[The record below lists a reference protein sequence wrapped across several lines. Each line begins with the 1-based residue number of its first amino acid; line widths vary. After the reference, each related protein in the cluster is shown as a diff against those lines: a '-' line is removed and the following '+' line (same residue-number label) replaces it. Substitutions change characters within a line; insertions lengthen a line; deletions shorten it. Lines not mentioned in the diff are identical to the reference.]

1 MVSDY
6 LKQTR
11 PLSEL
16 QGIIDSDR
24 MAAAALAEATFRHD
38 VNAAI
43 TSITEI
49 NAVATARVSADT
61 QVASAKMQIDAEVVA
76 TRLMADAQIAI
87 SEYKRYV
94 ENQTSA
100 VPAEVVSGM
109 IQQIGE
115 KHTTQLSLQ
124 AKTSI
129 EAIQRDAQDAIAKL
143 KEIAGTAIS
152 DIHSIAASINADVD
166 SAATTAAEKL
176 RAFRKESHSLEETT
190 QEAEE
195 AAMQIEAA
203 AARASLELQTSVYAA
218 LENIHKS
225 TDEACTT
232 IKIAANAATEKIATA
247 REKALATIRTVLE
260 FHKE

>member
-1 MVSDY
+1 MVSEY

-11 PLSEL
+11 SISEL
-16 QGIIDSDR
+16 QSIIDSDR
-24 MAAAALAEATFRHD
+24 KTAAALAEATFRHD

-61 QVASAKMQIDAEVVA
+61 QVASAKMLIDAEVVA

-87 SEYKRYV
+87 AEYKKYV
-94 ENQTSA
+94 ENQSSA

-109 IQQIGE
+109 IKQIGE
-115 KHTTQLSLQ
+115 KHTAQLSQQ

-129 EAIQRDAQDAIAKL
+129 EVIQRDAQEAIAKL
-143 KEIAGTAIS
+143 KDIAATAIR
-152 DIHSIAASINADVD
+152 DIHGISASITADVD

-176 RAFRKESHSLEETT
+176 RDFRQEPHNLEETA

-195 AAMQIEAA
+195 AALQIEAA
-203 AARASLELQTSVYAA
+203 AARASLELQTTVYAA

-225 TDEACTT
+225 TDEACAI
-232 IKIAANAATEKIATA
+232 IKSAANTATEKIETA